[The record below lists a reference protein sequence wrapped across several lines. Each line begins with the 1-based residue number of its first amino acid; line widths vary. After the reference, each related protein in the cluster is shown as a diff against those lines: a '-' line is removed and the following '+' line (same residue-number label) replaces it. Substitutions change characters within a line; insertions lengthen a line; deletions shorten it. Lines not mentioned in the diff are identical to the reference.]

1 MKIVQVHLGLLPIP
15 PNGWGAI
22 EKIIWDYHQQ
32 LNSKGLHCDIKYLND
47 VKYNDNTIV
56 HTHVANLAN
65 ECYER
70 GIPYIFTLHDH
81 HTFLYGKDSDV
92 FKQNLKAI
100 ENSIISTCPAKYL
113 VDYFGSKK
121 LRYFSHA
128 VNTDLFKFK
137 NYVKYDYKLLC
148 VANNGY
154 ANNQSYDRKGFKC
167 AIQSAKELNLPIT
180 IAGPSNNKKF
190 FETLDPS
197 LNDYE
202 KLTKVFDLDEDGLI
216 ELYNKHHIFIHASEL
231 EAGHPNLTLLEA
243 MSCGL
248 PVIGTFE
255 NNKYDGMIVVDRD
268 VNQIKDSIVE
278 VISNYEQYQSE
289 ALKSAAANSY
299 NIRVDQLI
307 DLYKEYTNKLFAK
320 NFIDVYSDLS
330 KNLVEINNKVNIEY
344 SFNDNAFVQVT
355 KCVNKNETFNVKFK
369 NPTTDE
375 VLYETNLQ
383 DGWWGRC
390 DYTYFIPY
398 NLVVK
403 SNLTNDIILNYDLD
417 LEDKNVLIEYET
429 NALGDQ
435 LCWMPIAEQFRK
447 KHKCNL

>member
-15 PNGWGAI
+15 PNGWGAV

-81 HTFLYGKDSDV
+81 HAFLYGKDSDV

-100 ENSIISTCPAKYL
+100 ENSVISTCPAKYL

-128 VNTDLFKFK
+128 VNTDVFKYK
-137 NYVKYDYKLLC
+137 NYKKDGYKLLC

-154 ANNQSYDRKGFKC
+154 ANNQSYDRKGFKI
-167 AIQSAKELNLPIT
+167 AIQVAKELNLPIT

-190 FETLDPS
+190 FETLDSS
-197 LNDYE
+197 LNDYD
-202 KLTKVFDLDEDGLI
+202 KLTKVFDLDENSLI
-216 ELYNKHHIFIHASEL
+216 ELYNKHDVFIHASEL

-243 MSCGL
+243 MACGL
-248 PVIGTFE
+248 PVVGTFE
-255 NNKYDGMIVVDRD
+255 DKHYDGMVV
-268 VNQIKDSIVE
+268 VEKNLKQIKDAVQK
-278 VISNYEQYQSE
+278 VISNYERHHVD
-289 ALKSAAANSY
+289 ALKSAHNNSY
-299 NIRVDQLI
+299 TNRVDQLI
-307 DLYKEYTNKLFAK
+307 ELYNEYTTELFAK
-320 NFIDVYSDLS
+320 KFLDIYSNLS
-330 KNLVEINNKVNIEY
+330 KNTNKVNNKVHVEY
-344 SFNDNAFVQVT
+344 SFNDNAFVQIT
-355 KCVNKNETFNVKFK
+355 KCVNKDETFNVKFK
-369 NPTTDE
+369 NPSTDE

-398 NLVVK
+398 NL
-403 SNLTNDIILNYDLD
+403 
-417 LEDKNVLIEYET
+417 
-429 NALGDQ
+429 
-435 LCWMPIAEQFRK
+435 
-447 KHKCNL
+447 

>member
-307 DLYKEYTNKLFAK
+307 D
-320 NFIDVYSDLS
+320 
-330 KNLVEINNKVNIEY
+330 
-344 SFNDNAFVQVT
+344 
-355 KCVNKNETFNVKFK
+355 
-369 NPTTDE
+369 
-375 VLYETNLQ
+375 
-383 DGWWGRC
+383 
-390 DYTYFIPY
+390 
-398 NLVVK
+398 
-403 SNLTNDIILNYDLD
+403 
-417 LEDKNVLIEYET
+417 
-429 NALGDQ
+429 
-435 LCWMPIAEQFRK
+435 
-447 KHKCNL
+447 